1 MVLIYVNDLIITC
14 NNSDSIALLKKNLQ
28 LQFPIKD
35 HGHLKYFLGIEM
47 TTSSKWLYLNQQ
59 KYIVNLLQDADLLH
73 SKSAATPLDSK
84 LKLESDGEALDSP
97 SHYQKLVRKL
107 IYLTITRPDIAFAVS
122 LVSQHMHAP
131 TIQHLGIVKRILR
144 YLKGSIGCG
153 IVMNNNGHTNIM
165 GYSDSDWAGNAL
177 DRRSTT
183 DYCMF
188 VGGNLVSWKS
198 KKQNVVARSST
209 EAEYH
214 AMTSTACEL
223 VWLKRLLTDLCCP
236 CSILMTLYCD
246 NQAAMHIASNPVFHE
261 RTKHIE
267 VDCHYIQ
274 Q

>member
-1 MVLIYVNDLIITC
+1 
-14 NNSDSIALLKKNLQ
+14 
-28 LQFPIKD
+28 
-35 HGHLKYFLGIEM
+35 
-47 TTSSKWLYLNQQ
+47 
-59 KYIVNLLQDADLLH
+59 LLH

-144 YLKGSIGCG
+144 YLKGSIGRG

-236 CSILMTLYCD
+236 CSILMTLYCEIIVIIKQPCTLRLILFFM
-246 NQAAMHIASNPVFHE
+246 NARSTLKLIVTTFSNKFSQNLLLLIMCVQPINWQICLPRFCQLLNF
-261 RTKHIE
+261 TS
-267 VDCHYIQ
+267 Y
-274 Q
+274 